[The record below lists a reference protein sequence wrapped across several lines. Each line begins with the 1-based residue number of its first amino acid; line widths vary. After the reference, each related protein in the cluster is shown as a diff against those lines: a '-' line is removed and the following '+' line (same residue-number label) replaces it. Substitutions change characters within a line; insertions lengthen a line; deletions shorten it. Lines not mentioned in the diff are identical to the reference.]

1 MTADEE
7 RTAVGDHREDER
19 DHYFSCYSLMQGQPR
34 FKLLILWAD
43 RLLMTDRG
51 TRSCWSLYITSFAKS
66 RS

>member
-19 DHYFSCYSLMQGQPR
+19 DHYFSCYWPTQGQPH

-43 RLLMTDRG
+43 RLLMTDN
-51 TRSCWSLYITSFAKS
+51 LEKVVF
-66 RS
+66 